1 MEHFKLYLQMANAH
15 VVIILVYYS
24 LPLSL
29 AQMGFGGGGYCA
41 KCAMA
46 NSGMN
51 PHSFGFGGMSSKF
64 TAHFSFSI
72 I

>member
-1 MEHFKLYLQMANAH
+1 MANAH